1 MKLNQ
6 LPSITLT
13 VALLAFA
20 SNLSCG
26 PAHGADPASFELDL
40 KELKP
45 PAKAAPQPVKPA
57 AKKPPVKAVEKAADQ
72 KTAPKAKVKP
82 VIAKQAAKPASPKTV
97 SQPATEPLYREII
110 LSAAPP
116 CELAPNIIAAMAS
129 PVSTTEILH
138 NMTIAAPYAATYEG
152 ANLVVTCGMAAA
164 EELTYRRLLAAH
176 GTALLNIIGNEQPE
190 QLMQEICTALGASYQ
205 IMTEKRKDNGVVY
218 LFAPR
223 SPNKQESRIVLI
235 PAKKA
240 P

>member
-1 MKLNQ
+1 M
-6 LPSITLT
+6 II
-13 VALLAFA
+13 ALL
-20 SNLSCG
+20 SLVCNLSG
-26 PAHGADPASFELDL
+26 RPAHGADPASFELDL

-45 PAKAAPQPVKPA
+45 AVKPAPQKPAPQPAKPA
-57 AKKPPVKAVEKAADQ
+57 AKKQPAKAVEKTAVQKAAVV
-72 KTAPKAKVKP
+72 KAKPVKT
-82 VIAKQAAKPASPKTV
+82 IEAKPAVPQTASK
-97 SQPATEPLYREII
+97 PATEPLYREII

-116 CELAPNIIAAMAS
+116 CELAPNIIAAIAS

-152 ANLVVTCGMAAA
+152 ANLVVTCGISAA

-176 GTALLNIIGNEQPE
+176 GAELLNIIGNEQPE
-190 QLMQEICTALGASYQ
+190 QLMQEICAALGASYQ

-223 SPNKQESRIVLI
+223 SPNKQEFRVVLI
-235 PAKKA
+235 PTKKA